1 MAEAVEVAEVA
12 ELTMVVAE
20 EETVVAEEVT
30 EVAEEE
36 TEVVVVEPTIHRPPS
51 LHLVPLEIQ

>member
-1 MAEAVEVAEVA
+1 MAEVAEV
-12 ELTMVVAE
+12 TMVVAE
-20 EETVVAEEVT
+20 EEAQVAEEET

-36 TEVVVVEPTIHRPPS
+36 TEAVVEPIIRRPRS

>member
-1 MAEAVEVAEVA
+1 M
-12 ELTMVVAE
+12 TMVVAE
-20 EETVVAEEVT
+20 EETEVAVEVA

-36 TEVVVVEPTIHRPPS
+36 TEVVVVERTIRPPS

>member
-1 MAEAVEVAEVA
+1 MAEVA
-12 ELTMVVAE
+12 EMTMVVAE
-20 EETVVAEEVT
+20 EET

-36 TEVVVVEPTIHRPPS
+36 TEVVVVETIRRPPS